1 MTITIN
7 TDQRLYGSPC
17 GGVYTCLGFDVC
29 FDHAK
34 ELAKRVDRPD
44 LAPNPDDK
52 GTLGQYAQYQD
63 LLRIYA
69 THPANKKTFYVTDKV
84 PPRVIQVLESLIR
97 SGERVHLFKGDADTG
112 EDWLDDFEVVG
123 RIGRSMGPMRVPLLI
138 EEGED
143 CGGPILCDCILRIQ
157 RLADGKDLYRHA
169 NYTPPEIQLSSS
181 KERGYAAAAICDG
194 KTQANFKTWEEAE
207 RWQAFMLGN
216 SPWRPS

>member
-7 TDQRLYGSPC
+7 TDQRLYVITC
-17 GGVYTCLGFDVC
+17 GGGYTCLGFDVC

-69 THPANKKTFYVTDKV
+69 THPANRKTFYVTDNV
-84 PPRVIQVLESLIR
+84 PPKLIQVLESLIR

-112 EDWLDDFEVVG
+112 EDWLEDFEVVG

-138 EEGED
+138 EDGE
-143 CGGPILCDCILRIQ
+143 CGGGSIITNSVLRIQ
-157 RLADGKDLYRHA
+157 RLSDGKDLYRHPA
-169 NYTPPEIQLSSS
+169 YKTPEIELCSS
-181 KERGYAAAAICDG
+181 KEKGYVADAVCDG
-194 KTQANFKTWEEAE
+194 RTEASFKTWEEAE
-207 RWQAFMLGN
+207 RWRAFMIGA
-216 SPWRPS
+216 SPWR